1 MILGC
6 ELVLYTEEQSVIL
19 RCELILYTEGVVC
32 DIGM

>member
-6 ELVLYTEEQSVIL
+6 ELVLYTNGVVVIL

-32 DIGM
+32 DIGV